1 MNSKCEMSTNICL
14 QRHVHTSQS
23 HKELINNVSTRR
35 PNDHKDYSSLKRNL
49 FTEFN
54 SISNIEEHVKKDTVE
69 ENSNSQN
76 ISNDSKQFLSIK
88 EEQKSN
94 ILGCMSPMQDS
105 VKYNAS
111 INNSLTPTPLKPNG
125 YYDGKDWIPPY
136 PIFKDHDQKCIGLQ
150 NYPPFLNI
158 NKSKFSPVENSVME
172 AHNIQDEI
180 CGKKRL
186 RYESYYSNE
195 SPQSSNQLYD
205 HYEQDKELR

>member
-1 MNSKCEMSTNICL
+1 MSTNICL

-125 YYDGKDWIPPY
+125 YYDGKD
-136 PIFKDHDQKCIGLQ
+136 
-150 NYPPFLNI
+150 
-158 NKSKFSPVENSVME
+158 
-172 AHNIQDEI
+172 
-180 CGKKRL
+180 
-186 RYESYYSNE
+186 
-195 SPQSSNQLYD
+195 
-205 HYEQDKELR
+205 